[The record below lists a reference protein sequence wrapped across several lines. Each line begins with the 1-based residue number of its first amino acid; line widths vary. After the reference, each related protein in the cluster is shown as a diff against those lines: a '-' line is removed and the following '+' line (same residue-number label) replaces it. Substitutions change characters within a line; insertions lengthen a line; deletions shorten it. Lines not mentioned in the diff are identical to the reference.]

1 MIFQKVILV
10 FPSLNQ
16 LWKFVKE
23 VSLNYSDFNPEEFTL
38 VCDCMKD
45 DIKMVKAK
53 YDAQIRVLL
62 T

>member
-45 DIKMVKAK
+45 DIRMVKEK
-53 YDAQIRVLL
+53 YGVRLRVPV